1 MWSEPAAK
9 DDRIV
14 VSDIGEQ
21 WSPNVPPPRME
32 PTVISTNVSISPP
45 VMENAKGIAIGVMI
59 ANVPHE
65 EPVKKE
71 INAHVKNVT
80 VTSKAG
86 VMKDS
91 VMLMMNAGVPRPF
104 VMELMQYAIAR
115 MRIAL
120 ITALIPS
127 TAVVMSSLREAIL
140 QMSILMNW

>member
-1 MWSEPAAK
+1 MWSMWSEPAAR

-21 WSPNVPPPRME
+21 WSPNVPPPRIA
-32 PTVISTNVSISPP
+32 PTVQSNTVSISPP
-45 VMENAKGIAIGVMI
+45 VIVNAKGIAIGVMI

-91 VMLMMNAGVPRPF
+91 VKLMMKSAVPRPL

-115 MRIAL
+115 IRIAPN
-120 ITALIPS
+120 TALTPL
-127 TAVVMSSLREAIL
+127 TAVSMNCLRVAIWAKL
-140 QMSILMNW
+140 

>member
-21 WSPNVPPPRME
+21 WSPNVPPPRIA
-32 PTVISTNVSISPP
+32 PTVQSNTVSISPP
-45 VMENAKGIAIGVMI
+45 VIVNAKGIAIGVMI

-91 VMLMMNAGVPRPF
+91 VKLMMKSAVPRPL

-115 MRIAL
+115 IKIAL
-120 ITALIPS
+120 NTALIPS
-127 TAVVMSSLREAIL
+127 TAVAMSSLRVAIL
-140 QMSILMNW
+140 QMSILKN

>member
-21 WSPNVPPPRME
+21 WSPNVPPPRIA
-32 PTVISTNVSISPP
+32 PTVQSNTVSISPP
-45 VMENAKGIAIGVMI
+45 VIVNAKGIAIGVMI

-71 INAHVKNVT
+71 IIAHVMNVI
-80 VTSKAG
+80 VTNKAG

-91 VMLMMNAGVPRPF
+91 VKLMMKSAVPRPL

-115 MRIAL
+115 IKIAL
-120 ITALIPS
+120 NTALIPS
-127 TAVVMSSLREAIL
+127 TAVFINSLREAIL
-140 QMSILMNW
+140 QMSILKN

>member
-1 MWSEPAAK
+1 MWSEPAAS

-21 WSPNVPPPRME
+21 WSPNVPPPSTA
-32 PTVISTNVSISPP
+32 PIVQNTNVVSSPP
-45 VMENAKGIAIGVMI
+45 VIVNAKGITIGTMI

-65 EPVKKE
+65 DPVKKE
-71 INAHVKNVT
+71 IRAHVMNVI

-91 VMLMMNAGVPRPF
+91 VKLMMKSAVPRPL

-115 MRIAL
+115 IKIAL
-120 ITALIPS
+120 NTALIPS
-127 TAVVMSSLREAIL
+127 TAVAMSSLRVAIL
-140 QMSILMNW
+140 QMSILKN

>member
-1 MWSEPAAK
+1 MWSEPAAR

-21 WSPNVPPPRME
+21 WSPNVPPPRIA
-32 PTVISTNVSISPP
+32 PTVQSNTVSISFP
-45 VMENAKGIAIGVMI
+45 VIVNAKGIAIGVMI

-91 VMLMMNAGVPRPF
+91 VKLMM
-104 VMELMQYAIAR
+104 
-115 MRIAL
+115 
-120 ITALIPS
+120 
-127 TAVVMSSLREAIL
+127 
-140 QMSILMNW
+140 

>member
-1 MWSEPAAK
+1 MWSEPAAR

-21 WSPNVPPPRME
+21 WSPNVPPPRIA
-32 PTVISTNVSISPP
+32 PTVQSNTVSISPP
-45 VMENAKGIAIGVMI
+45 VIVNAKGIAIGVMI
-59 ANVPHE
+59 ANVPNE

-91 VMLMMNAGVPRPF
+91 VKPMM
-104 VMELMQYAIAR
+104 
-115 MRIAL
+115 
-120 ITALIPS
+120 
-127 TAVVMSSLREAIL
+127 
-140 QMSILMNW
+140 

>member
-1 MWSEPAAK
+1 MWSEPAAR

-21 WSPNVPPPRME
+21 WSPNVPPPS
-32 PTVISTNVSISPP
+32 TAQIVQNTNVVSLPQVI
-45 VMENAKGIAIGVMI
+45 VNAKGITIGTMI

-86 VMKDS
+86 VMKNS
-91 VMLMMNAGVPRPF
+91 VKLMM
-104 VMELMQYAIAR
+104 
-115 MRIAL
+115 
-120 ITALIPS
+120 
-127 TAVVMSSLREAIL
+127 
-140 QMSILMNW
+140 

>member
-1 MWSEPAAK
+1 MWSEPAAR

-21 WSPNVPPPRME
+21 WSPNVPPPRIA
-32 PTVISTNVSISPP
+32 PTVQSNTVSISPP
-45 VMENAKGIAIGVMI
+45 VIVNAKGIAIGVMI

-91 VMLMMNAGVPRPF
+91 VKLMMKSAVPRPL

-115 MRIAL
+115 IKIAL
-120 ITALIPS
+120 NTALIPS
-127 TAVVMSSLREAIL
+127 TAVAMSSLRVAIL
-140 QMSILMNW
+140 QMSILKN